1 MKKEIIKEQIFI
13 KHYNGLITGFL
24 FSDLPKDIL
33 PTDIIDIEKEEGH
46 QSENNSWDDSSRV
59 IVYRK
64 REETDREFEVRKYKW
79 NKKMNE
85 LRDGRLKLYEK
96 LKKEFE

>member
-13 KHYNGLITGFL
+13 KHYDGLITGFP
-24 FSDLPKDIL
+24 FSDLPQDIL
-33 PTDIIDIEKEEGH
+33 PTDIIDVQKTEGYY
-46 QSENNSWDDSSRV
+46 SENNSWDDHTDL

-64 REETDREFEVRKYKW
+64 REETDLEFEKRKAKW
-79 NKKMNE
+79 NKRMNE
-85 LRDGRLKLYEK
+85 QRNEREKLYEK

>member
-13 KHYNGLITGFL
+13 KHYNGLINGFP

-33 PTDIIDIEKEEGH
+33 PTYIIDLEKEEGH
-46 QSENNSWDDSSRV
+46 QSGNNSWDDNSRLV
-59 IVYRK
+59 VYRERLENDLEFAK
-64 REETDREFEVRKYKW
+64 RKDKW

-85 LRDGRLKLYEK
+85 LSRGRLKLYEK

>member
-1 MKKEIIKEQIFI
+1 MKKEIIKDQVFI
-13 KHYNGLITGFL
+13 KHYNGLIIGFP

-33 PTDIIDIEKEEGH
+33 PSDIIDLKKTESYF
-46 QSENNSWDDSSRV
+46 SENNSWDAHTDL

-64 REETDREFEVRKYKW
+64 REETYLEFAKREQKW
-79 NKKMNE
+79 IKKQSE
-85 LRDGRLKLYEK
+85 LRAERETLYEK